1 VENDLVGQP
10 GISSRIRRWKIVEP
24 QRTAVRE
31 KEALTDHQR
40 APLAEN
46 INALTSQ

>member
-1 VENDLVGQP
+1 VEIDIVGQP

-31 KEALTDHQR
+31 KEALPDHQR
-40 APLAEN
+40 AQLAES
-46 INALTSQ
+46 IDALTSL

>member
-1 VENDLVGQP
+1 VEIDLVGQP

-31 KEALTDHQR
+31 KEALPDNQR
-40 APLAEN
+40 ALLAES
-46 INALTSQ
+46 IDALTSL